1 MLLAIPVFNEKK
13 TIQSLLEQTVARLP
27 QAIKQILCID
37 DGSTDGSGALLDQIA
52 KTLQQVRVIH
62 QVENG
67 GYGKSIRTGLE
78 IARAENFSHLITMDC
93 DLQHRPEDL
102 IRFVSEP
109 ADIDVVSGSRYM
121 PESTASGHA
130 PLDRMEINARIT
142 QSLNRRY
149 GWNLTD
155 AFCGF
160 KRFRMVNIEPAQLV
174 DAGYAFPMEFWAYAR
189 MKPLTIKEIPV
200 SRIYTTDDRSF
211 GEDLDRKRRRY
222 RYYLQTWRNAERR
235 FQVRASS

>member
-27 QAIKQILCID
+27 SAIKQIVCID
-37 DGSTDGSGALLDQIA
+37 DGSSDGSGPLLDEMA
-52 KTLQQVRVIH
+52 KTFSQLRIVH
-62 QVENG
+62 QVQNG

-78 IARAENFSHLITMDC
+78 LARDGNFSHLITMDC

-109 ADIDVVSGSRYM
+109 LDIDLISGSRYM
-121 PESTASGHA
+121 PESTAAGHV

-142 QSLNRRY
+142 RSLNRRY
-149 GWNLTD
+149 GWHLTD
-155 AFCGF
+155 SFCGF
-160 KRFRMVNIEPAQLV
+160 KRFRMENINPADLI
-174 DAGYAFPMEFWAYAR
+174 DSGYAFPMEFWAYAK

-222 RYYLQTWRNAERR
+222 RYYLATWKNSENR
-235 FQVRASS
+235 FGISKK